1 MNSELQSL
9 TREGEQNIINLIE
22 ASEALIKNA
31 RRSTQMQKHAR
42 LIQYAKTGGPSI
54 GFRADVPDKTR
65 KVTLDLTEKQIA
77 KIQRILGNE

>member
-42 LIQYAKTGGPSI
+42 LIQYAKTGGP
-54 GFRADVPDKTR
+54 RNA
-65 KVTLDLTEKQIA
+65 
-77 KIQRILGNE
+77 